1 MELIFIDHMPS
12 RTGSTQLGNVPV
24 GIAVLGTEGE
34 RPSAEQ
40 RKTLHFSL
48 EVGCGTESRSMYW
61 MVLGEPYGITSEEG
75 MTNWLRWEFPSIL
88 SKVC

>member
-12 RTGSTQLGNVPV
+12 KTGSIERGSVPV

-34 RPSAEQ
+34 RPGVEPQ
-40 RKTLHFSL
+40 KLLHFSL
-48 EVGCGTESRSMYW
+48 EVGHGTENRSMYW
-61 MVLGEPYGITSEEG
+61 MVMGTPYGITSEDG
-75 MTNWLRWEFPSIL
+75 MIHWLRWEFPNIL